1 MSNYT
6 GSTCP
11 VCHKPFTPT
20 DDIVVCPDCGT
31 PYHRACWP
39 ADGVCVNAALHGT
52 GFEWKPETDPTDSQP
67 ACPNCGARN
76 PAGAHFCGHCG
87 VPLPDHPQSVE
98 NSNNAGASGA
108 GQAPHRP
115 IYDDPNYDPH
125 QAAHNQPPRPDGAPH
140 IDAYSAGPEGVYR
153 REIGPEDP
161 VNGIKARDW
170 ATFVG
175 PSSLY
180 YLMQFVRQEQSG
192 QKFGLSFAAFFLG
205 PIYFFYRKMWKLGA
219 LFAALDVAVTV
230 PTYLALLVI
239 SDAAVVSG
247 ISTGWIVP
255 AMDVCAVISWI
266 VMIVRGAFAGYWY
279 KKTCM
284 RRIHA
289 IYDRI
294 PEGQDR
300 RDMLALRGGVSIPA
314 VVIYLAACLALTW
327 MMFLLGATP
336 TAVMS
341 MFNM

>member
-39 ADGVCVNAALHGT
+39 ADGVCVNAARHGA
-52 GFEWKPETDPTDSQP
+52 GFEWKPDNAEDDGQL

-76 PAGAHFCGHCG
+76 PAGTHFCSHCG
-87 VPLPDHPQSVE
+87 VPLPEHPE
-98 NSNNAGASGA
+98 NVD
-108 GQAPHRP
+108 APHSSRTSAPGGSGRP
-115 IYDDPNYDPH
+115 IYDDPDYTAPQRNTDAP
-125 QAAHNQPPRPDGAPH
+125 PH
-140 IDAYSAGPEGVYR
+140 INTYTVGPEGVYR

-161 VNGIKARDW
+161 IDGIRARDW

-180 YLMQFVRQEQSG
+180 YLMQFVRMEQTKHKIG
-192 QKFGLSFAAFFLG
+192 MSFAAFFLG

-219 LFAALDVAVTV
+219 LFAVLDVAVTI

-239 SDAAVVSG
+239 SDASIVSG
-247 ISTGWIVP
+247 MSTSWILP
-255 AMDVCAVISWI
+255 AMDVCAIVGWA
-266 VMIVRGAFAGYWY
+266 VMILRAIFAGYWY
-279 KKTCM
+279 KKTCTA
-284 RRIHA
+284 RIRA

-294 PEGQDR
+294 PEGQDCQ
-300 RDMLALRGGVSIPA
+300 DMLALRGGVSVPA
-314 VVIYLAACLALTW
+314 VVIYLAVCLALTW
-327 MMFLLGATP
+327 VIILLGVTP
-336 TAVMS
+336 AAVMS

>member
-39 ADGVCVNAALHGT
+39 ADGVCVNAARHGA
-52 GFEWKPETDPTDSQP
+52 GFEWKPDNAEDDGQL

-76 PAGAHFCGHCG
+76 PAGTHFCSHCG
-87 VPLPDHPQSVE
+87 VPLPEHPE
-98 NSNNAGASGA
+98 NVD
-108 GQAPHRP
+108 APHSSRTSAPGGSGRP
-115 IYDDPNYDPH
+115 IYDN
-125 QAAHNQPPRPDGAPH
+125 PDYTAPQRNTDAPPH
-140 IDAYSAGPEGVYR
+140 INTYAVGPEGVYR

-161 VNGIKARDW
+161 IDGIRARDW

-180 YLMQFVRQEQSG
+180 YLMQFVRMEQTKHKIG
-192 QKFGLSFAAFFLG
+192 MSFAAFFLG

-219 LFAALDVAVTV
+219 LFAVLDVAVTI

-239 SDAAVVSG
+239 SDASIVSG
-247 ISTGWIVP
+247 MSTSWILP
-255 AMDVCAVISWI
+255 AMDVCAIVGWA
-266 VMIVRGAFAGYWY
+266 VMILRAIFAGYWY
-279 KKTCM
+279 KKTCTA
-284 RRIHA
+284 RIRA

-300 RDMLALRGGVSIPA
+300 QDMLALRGGVSVPA
-314 VVIYLAACLALTW
+314 VVIYLAVCLALTW
-327 MMFLLGATP
+327 VIILLGVTP
-336 TAVMS
+336 AAVMS

>member
-39 ADGVCVNAALHGT
+39 ADGVCVNAARHGA
-52 GFEWKPETDPTDSQP
+52 GFEWKPDNAEDDGQL

-76 PAGAHFCGHCG
+76 PAGTHFCSHCG
-87 VPLPDHPQSVE
+87 VPLPEHPE
-98 NSNNAGASGA
+98 NVD
-108 GQAPHRP
+108 APHSSRTSAPGGSGRP
-115 IYDDPNYDPH
+115 IYDN
-125 QAAHNQPPRPDGAPH
+125 PDYTAPQRNTDAPPH
-140 IDAYSAGPEGVYR
+140 INTYTVGPEGVYR

-161 VNGIKARDW
+161 IDGIRARDW

-180 YLMQFVRQEQSG
+180 YLMQFVRMEQTKHKIG
-192 QKFGLSFAAFFLG
+192 MSFAAFFLG

-219 LFAALDVAVTV
+219 LFAVLDVAVTI

-239 SDAAVVSG
+239 SDASIVSG
-247 ISTGWIVP
+247 MSTSWILP
-255 AMDVCAVISWI
+255 AMDVCAIVGWA
-266 VMIVRGAFAGYWY
+266 VMILRAIFAGYWY
-279 KKTCM
+279 KKTCTA
-284 RRIHA
+284 RIRA

-300 RDMLALRGGVSIPA
+300 QDMLALRGGVSVPA
-314 VVIYLAACLALTW
+314 VVIYLAVCLALTW
-327 MMFLLGATP
+327 VIILLGVTP
-336 TAVMS
+336 AAVMS